1 MSTALVVFGVV
12 VLALVALLIVASRKP
27 DTFDVSRSVTV
38 NAPAEKIFPWFEN
51 PRRMNVWN
59 PFVKADP
66 AIRLDYSGPESGVGA
81 TNRWEGNSQ
90 VGAGSAEVVESRP
103 FSNIVV
109 ALRMIR
115 PMKGENRVEYI
126 FEPRGEATLV
136 TWRMSGKQPLIG
148 KLVSIFLNCEKMVG
162 GPFEKGL
169 AEMKGIV
176 EKQ

>member
-1 MSTALVVFGVV
+1 MFTTLVILAILAAAIAILLVIALG
-12 VLALVALLIVASRKP
+12 KP
-27 DTFDVSRSVTV
+27 DTFEVARSITV
-38 NAPAEKIFPWFEN
+38 NAPPEKIYPWFES
-51 PRRMNVWN
+51 PRQMNVWN

-109 ALRMIR
+109 ALRMSR
-115 PMKGENRVEYI
+115 PMKADNRVEYS
-126 FEPRGEATLV
+126 FEPRGAATLV
-136 TWRMSGKQPLIG
+136 TWRMSGRQPLIG
-148 KLVSIFLNCEKMVG
+148 KLVSIFMDCEKMVG

-176 EKQ
+176 EK